1 MNINVSINLHSYYN
15 KFVNLYSYILINMSY
30 FWAKL
35 CKFYTFF
42 NYKVTNVSANFARE
56 KN

>member
-1 MNINVSINLHSYYN
+1 MNSISINLHNYFC
-15 KFVNLYSYILINMSY
+15 KFVNLYNYILINMSY

-42 NYKVTNVSANFARE
+42 NYKVTNMSANFARE

>member
-1 MNINVSINLHSYYN
+1 MNSISINLHSYYN
-15 KFVNLYSYILINMSY
+15 KFVNLYTYILINMSH